1 MDRLAEIDARLV
13 EIRAFLQD
21 PTADLGALE
30 TEIAALT
37 AERGQIQAAAE
48 QRARLVDAVA
58 EGNLPVIRKFPG
70 PAVSPSKQT
79 FDASSPEYRT
89 AWLKMMAHNPKTG
102 EWRLGP
108 LTQIENVA
116 YTYTTSVTA
125 VIPTGIQLG
134 IVEMISKKYALLADL
149 NITGFGGAV
158 EFQQVTAIAAGKAAQ
173 TAENTAAADDLNIT
187 FVKQTMD
194 GNEIRGQVKIGH
206 KMQIQSID
214 GFEEFLVDELAREL
228 GEQMNEDVFT
238 AIDAD
243 MDAAAIECV
252 GLDDADIRGAFA
264 TMAGGLGAARIY
276 ANNYTIWTYITPIV
290 DENGQRMFIPS
301 TMESNPLT
309 AGRVYGAP
317 VRWDETL
324 ANGAI
329 YLGYPEKIKAN
340 MFEAPNVLSDMDVTT
355 REVTYAGYALF
366 EAMLADTRAFVKLE
380 VSAAEVS

>member
-1 MDRLAEIDARLV
+1 MDRIGDIDARLV
-13 EIRAFLQD
+13 EIRALLQD
-21 PTADLGALE
+21 PTSDLGALE

-48 QRARLVDAVA
+48 QRARLVNTVA
-58 EGNLPVIRKFPG
+58 EGNFPVIRQFP
-70 PAVSPSKQT
+70 APSVTPTRQT
-79 FDASSPEYRT
+79 FDASSPEYKT
-89 AWLKMMAHNPKTG
+89 AWLKMMAKCPATG
-102 EWRLGP
+102 EWRLGQ
-108 LTQIENVA
+108 LTDVENTA

-125 VIPTGIQLG
+125 AIPTGIQLG
-134 IVEMISKKYALLADL
+134 IVEMISKRYALLQDL
-149 NITGFGGAV
+149 NMTNFGGAV
-158 EFQQVTAIAAGKAAQ
+158 EFQQATVIAAGKAAG
-173 TAENTAAADDLNIT
+173 TNENTAAADDLNIT

-214 GFEEFLVDELAREL
+214 GFEEFLVDELSREL

-243 MDAAAIECV
+243 MDAEAVEVV

-276 ANNYTIWTYITPIV
+276 ANNFTIWTYITPIV

-301 TMESNPLT
+301 TMDSNPLT

-324 ANGAI
+324 ANGDI

-355 REVTYAGYALF
+355 RETVYAGYALF
-366 EAMLADTRAFVKLE
+366 EAKLADTRAFVKLE